1 MTPAVPRWIQL
12 LTALIAAALG
22 VGAALAYTVG
32 TAPAARA
39 DVSAPTTHQAAR
51 TLHQAAR
58 PAAPPT
64 RQPDPIPTFPIPTF
78 PVPQQSR
85 TAGPAPAPTAPAPAP
100 VPTDPVPVDPVP
112 TDVSG
117 SAAQTGLFDPLNG
130 KVHGATIFSYDF
142 MGDDGSAWNVSAKA
156 SYAVGNW
163 AWQGSI
169 LVVGFAEWL
178 MDWTLQFKLADA
190 VVGPVNR
197 VAVSY
202 KTRIVDPLGVK
213 TLFLTV
219 AVVICGLRLWRGR
232 HSNAAGEYLITM
244 LISVLGATALAA
256 PGTAL
261 LGEHGPFG
269 ISKEI
274 GTTAAAIALTDT
286 DNSTDLSSPVVTVIG
301 DTFIR
306 RPHQLVN
313 FGREFPDGSPC
324 ADVYQRIVEKG
335 PWGTKDDPRDQ
346 MASCDK
352 KAANFNGSETG
363 LPLRATAALLTAV
376 ASALVAVFI
385 VVVCAGLL
393 LAQLS
398 MAIAAVLGVFVVP
411 LGVIPGFGRALL
423 ARWAGTV
430 LAAAAAVVGAMAFFG
445 LLMRV
450 IQVVLSGDGGINVPL
465 IGRFALIDLIVVGG
479 FFGRHKLLPSIRRGS
494 HRLAEQAHE
503 MSANVGGGAARALPA
518 GQLAGTVDPR
528 AIAARVQTS
537 GASAVRAGAAIGRG
551 TTRTG
556 EAAFTAGAAVGRLA
570 SGRPG
575 KPAGPGA
582 APGSTAA
589 AGSVGVA
596 RPGAVRTAGSWSK
609 PRPASQLGAS
619 VGVSREEIRGDR
631 RKAAASQL
639 ASLAVNVGAMAA
651 TGGASTAVQAGAAAA
666 RAERV
671 RRLVSATRAAEAAR
685 AYASRSSV
693 RPSDTATTR
702 GRAAPPAVQQARP
715 APRPQAPGSGTG
727 TARGGGSG
735 RRRTAPQ
742 WVRVATAPALWVA
755 GRPALPADPARA
767 VKQPTP
773 SQGDPPT
780 PPPPSSRSATPDRT
794 AGRAQPAGPAT
805 PVASAPLAPGRHT
818 PAGPPASPL
827 AAPVDDGGAG
837 RPAPDSGTPE
847 GGAGPDS
854 AATADGTSASRVR
867 ARLRR
872 R

>member
-1 MTPAVPRWIQL
+1 VTPAVPRWIQL

-22 VGAALAYTVG
+22 VGAALAYTVSA
-32 TAPAARA
+32 APAARA

-51 TLHQAAR
+51 TPHQAAR

-64 RQPDPIPTFPIPTF
+64 RQPNRIPTF
-78 PVPQQSR
+78 PVPQPSR
-85 TAGPAPAPTAPAPAP
+85 TAGPVPTAPAPAP

-163 AWQGSI
+163 AWQGST

-202 KTRIVDPLGVK
+202 KTQIVDPLGVK

-269 ISKEI
+269 ISREI

-346 MASCDK
+346 MARCDK
-352 KAANFNGSETG
+352 NAANFNGSETG

-450 IQVVLSGDGGINVPL
+450 IQVVLSGDGGINVRL

-479 FFGRHKLLPSIRRGS
+479 LFGRHKLLSSIRRGS

-556 EAAFTAGAAVGRLA
+556 EAAFTAGAAVGRVV
-570 SGRPG
+570 SGRAG
-575 KPAGPGA
+575 KPAGSGA
-582 APGSTAA
+582 APGCTAA
-589 AGSVGVA
+589 AGSVGAA
-596 RPGAVRTAGSWSK
+596 RPGAARTAGSWSK
-609 PRPASQLGAS
+609 PRPASQLGTS

-651 TGGASTAVQAGAAAA
+651 TGGASTAAQAGAAAA

-685 AYASRSSV
+685 AYASRSASS
-693 RPSDTATTR
+693 SDTVTTR
-702 GRAAPPAVQQARP
+702 GRAAPPTAQQARP
-715 APRPQAPGSGTG
+715 APEPQAPGSGTG
-727 TARGGGSG
+727 TARARESG
-735 RRRTAPQ
+735 RRRTAPK

-773 SQGDPPT
+773 SPGDSSSPPS
-780 PPPPSSRSATPDRT
+780 PSSRSGTPDRT
-794 AGRAQPAGPAT
+794 TERAQPTGSAT
-805 PVASAPLAPGRHT
+805 PVVSALRAPDRHA
-818 PAGPPASPL
+818 PAGPPASPP
-827 AAPVDDGGAG
+827 AAPGDEGDDGAG
-837 RPAPDSGTPE
+837 RPAPDSGTPQ

-854 AATADGTSASRVR
+854 AGTADGTSASRVR

>member
-1 MTPAVPRWIQL
+1 VTPAVPRWIHL

-22 VGAALAYTVG
+22 VGAALAYAVSA
-32 TAPAARA
+32 APAARA
-39 DVSAPTTHQAAR
+39 DVSAPTTQQAGR

-64 RQPDPIPTFPIPTF
+64 RPPNPIPTF
-78 PVPQQSR
+78 PVPQPSR
-85 TAGPAPAPTAPAPAP
+85 TAGPVPTAPAPVPVPVP

-163 AWQGSI
+163 AWQGST

-197 VAVSY
+197 V
-202 KTRIVDPLGVK
+202 
-213 TLFLTV
+213 
-219 AVVICGLRLWRGR
+219 
-232 HSNAAGEYLITM
+232 
-244 LISVLGATALAA
+244 
-256 PGTAL
+256 
-261 LGEHGPFG
+261 
-269 ISKEI
+269 
-274 GTTAAAIALTDT
+274 
-286 DNSTDLSSPVVTVIG
+286 
-301 DTFIR
+301 
-306 RPHQLVN
+306 
-313 FGREFPDGSPC
+313 
-324 ADVYQRIVEKG
+324 
-335 PWGTKDDPRDQ
+335 
-346 MASCDK
+346 
-352 KAANFNGSETG
+352 
-363 LPLRATAALLTAV
+363 
-376 ASALVAVFI
+376 
-385 VVVCAGLL
+385 
-393 LAQLS
+393 
-398 MAIAAVLGVFVVP
+398 
-411 LGVIPGFGRALL
+411 
-423 ARWAGTV
+423 
-430 LAAAAAVVGAMAFFG
+430 
-445 LLMRV
+445 
-450 IQVVLSGDGGINVPL
+450 
-465 IGRFALIDLIVVGG
+465 
-479 FFGRHKLLPSIRRGS
+479 
-494 HRLAEQAHE
+494 
-503 MSANVGGGAARALPA
+503 NVGGGAARALPA

-537 GASAVRAGAAIGRG
+537 GASAVRAGAAIGHG

-702 GRAAPPAVQQARP
+702 GRATPPTAQQARP
-715 APRPQAPGSGTG
+715 APEPQAPGSGTG
-727 TARGGGSG
+727 TARGGESG

-773 SQGDPPT
+773 SQGDSPSPPS
-780 PPPPSSRSATPDRT
+780 PSSRSATPDRT
-794 AGRAQPAGPAT
+794 AGRAQPAGSAT
-805 PVASAPLAPGRHT
+805 QVASALRAPGRHA
-818 PAGPPASPL
+818 PAGPPVSPPAVL
-827 AAPVDDGGAG
+827 GDEGDDGVE

-847 GGAGPDS
+847 GGADPDS
-854 AATADGTSASRVR
+854 AGTAPGTSASRVR

>member
-1 MTPAVPRWIQL
+1 MTPAVPRWVHL

-22 VGAALAYTVG
+22 VGAALAYAVSA
-32 TAPAARA
+32 APAARA
-39 DVSAPTTHQAAR
+39 AVSAPTTHQAS
-51 TLHQAAR
+51 R

-64 RQPDPIPTFPIPTF
+64 VPPTPTPTLLIPTF
-78 PVPQQSR
+78 PVPQPSR
-85 TAGPAPAPTAPAPAP
+85 TAGPAPTAPAP

-130 KVHGATIFSYDF
+130 KIHGVTIFSYDF

-163 AWQGSI
+163 AWQGST

-202 KTRIVDPLGVK
+202 KTQIVDPLGVK
-213 TLFLTV
+213 PLFLTV

-232 HSNAAGEYLITM
+232 HSNAAAEYLITM

-301 DTFIR
+301 NTFIR

-324 ADVYQRIVEKG
+324 ADAYQRIVEKG

-346 MASCDK
+346 MAGCDK

-423 ARWAGTV
+423 ARWGGTV

-479 FFGRHKLLPSIRRGS
+479 FFGRHKLLSSIRRGS

-518 GQLAGTVDPR
+518 GQLAGTADPR

-556 EAAFTAGAAVGRLA
+556 EAAFTTGAAVGRLA

-575 KPAGPGA
+575 KPAGLGA
-582 APGSTAA
+582 AAGSAAA
-589 AGSVGVA
+589 AGSVGA
-596 RPGAVRTAGSWSK
+596 PRPGAARTAGSWSK
-609 PRPASQLGAS
+609 PRPASQLGTS

-651 TGGASTAVQAGAAAA
+651 TGGASTAAQAGAAAA
-666 RAERV
+666 RADRV

-685 AYASRSSV
+685 AYASRSAS
-693 RPSDTATTR
+693 PSGAATTR
-702 GRAAPPAVQQARP
+702 GRAAPPTAQQARP
-715 APRPQAPGSGTG
+715 APPAPGSGARP
-727 TARGGGSG
+727 ARGGDSG

-773 SQGDPPT
+773 FQGDSSS
-780 PPPPSSRSATPDRT
+780 PPPPSSRAATSDRT
-794 AGRAQPAGPAT
+794 AGRAQPAGPPT
-805 PVASAPLAPGRHT
+805 PIASAPLAPGRHI
-818 PAGPPASPL
+818 PAGPPASPP
-827 AAPVDDGGAG
+827 AEPVDEGGPGAG
-837 RPAPDSGTPE
+837 HPAPDSGTPD

-854 AATADGTSASRVR
+854 AAPADGTSAARVR

>member
-1 MTPAVPRWIQL
+1 MIPAVPRWIHL
-12 LTALIAAALG
+12 LIALIAAALG
-22 VGAALAYTVG
+22 VGAALAYAVSA
-32 TAPAARA
+32 APAARA
-39 DVSAPTTHQAAR
+39 DVSAPTTQ
-51 TLHQAAR
+51 QAAR

-64 RQPDPIPTFPIPTF
+64 RQPNPIPTFPIPTF
-78 PVPQQSR
+78 PVPKPSR
-85 TAGPAPAPTAPAPAP
+85 TAGPAPTAPVPVP

-130 KVHGATIFSYDF
+130 RVHGVTIFSYDF

-163 AWQGSI
+163 AWQGST

-202 KTRIVDPLGVK
+202 KTQIVDPLGVK

-479 FFGRHKLLPSIRRGS
+479 FFGRHKLLSSIRRGS

-556 EAAFTAGAAVGRLA
+556 EAAFTAGAAVGRVA

-575 KPAGPGA
+575 KPAGSGA

-596 RPGAVRTAGSWSK
+596 RPGAARTAGSWSK
-609 PRPASQLGAS
+609 PRPASQLGTS
-619 VGVSREEIRGDR
+619 VGVSREEVRGDR
-631 RKAAASQL
+631 RRAAASQL

-651 TGGASTAVQAGAAAA
+651 TGGASTAAQAGAAAA

-685 AYASRSSV
+685 AYASRSA

-702 GRAAPPAVQQARP
+702 GRAAPPTAQRARP
-715 APRPQAPGSGTG
+715 APEPQAPGSGNG
-727 TARGGGSG
+727 TARGGESG
-735 RRRTAPQ
+735 RRRAAPQ

-767 VKQPTP
+767 VRQPTP
-773 SQGDPPT
+773 SPGDSSS
-780 PPPPSSRSATPDRT
+780 PPSRSGTPDRT

-805 PVASAPLAPGRHT
+805 PMASALRAPGRHA
-818 PAGPPASPL
+818 PAGPPVSPP
-827 AAPVDDGGAG
+827 AAPANEGDDAGG

-847 GGAGPDS
+847 RGAGPDS
-854 AATADGTSASRVR
+854 APTADGTSASRVR

>member
-1 MTPAVPRWIQL
+1 MTPAVPRWIHL

-22 VGAALAYTVG
+22 VGAALAYAVSA
-32 TAPAARA
+32 APAARA
-39 DVSAPTTHQAAR
+39 DVSAPTTQQAGR

-64 RQPDPIPTFPIPTF
+64 RPPNPIPTFPIPTF
-78 PVPQQSR
+78 PVPQPSR
-85 TAGPAPAPTAPAPAP
+85 IAGPAPTAPDPAP

-163 AWQGSI
+163 AWQGST

-202 KTRIVDPLGVK
+202 KTQIVDPLGVK

-363 LPLRATAALLTAV
+363 LPLRATAALLTAL

-430 LAAAAAVVGAMAFFG
+430 LAAATAVVGAMAFFG

-479 FFGRHKLLPSIRRGS
+479 FFGRHKLLSSIRRGS

-575 KPAGPGA
+575 KLAGSGA

-596 RPGAVRTAGSWSK
+596 RPGAARTAGSWSK
-609 PRPASQLGAS
+609 PRPASQLGTS

-651 TGGASTAVQAGAAAA
+651 TGGASTAAQAGAVAA

-685 AYASRSSV
+685 AYASRSA

-702 GRAAPPAVQQARP
+702 GRAAPPTAQQARP
-715 APRPQAPGSGTG
+715 APEPQAPGSGNG
-727 TARGGGSG
+727 TARGGESG

-773 SQGDPPT
+773 SQGDSSS
-780 PPPPSSRSATPDRT
+780 PPSRSGTPDRT
-794 AGRAQPAGPAT
+794 AGRVQPAGPAT
-805 PVASAPLAPGRHT
+805 PMASASRAPGRHT
-818 PAGPPASPL
+818 PAGPPVSPP
-827 AAPVDDGGAG
+827 AAPANEGDDGAG

-854 AATADGTSASRVR
+854 APTADGTSASRVR